1 MKQKLVLIGNGMAGI
16 RTIEELLKLD
26 ESANYEITVFG
37 EEPHTNY
44 NRILLSPVLAGEQK
58 FDDIILNPPEWYND
72 NGITLHSGD
81 PVTEIDRIHNRV
93 VTASGISME
102 YDRLIIATGSRPFML
117 PIPGADLDGVLGFR
131 DIEDVE
137 KMLEVANSHNKAVVI
152 GGGLLGLEAANALMK
167 QGMQVSVVHLMNSLM
182 ENQLDMPA
190 ADLLKASLEEKGL
203 NFLLEKN
210 TKEITGSNR
219 VTGIT
224 FTDGEHLEADLVI
237 MAVGIRPNID
247 LAKTSGIHCERGILV
262 SDTMQTFDPS
272 IYAVGEC
279 VQHRDVCY
287 GLVAPLFEQAKVCAN
302 HLANLGYGRYEGS
315 VTSTKLKVTGIELFS
330 AGNFLGD
337 DDSDDI
343 IYRDPG
349 AGVYKKLVIKEGR
362 IDGAVLYGDTIDGA
376 WYFQLMRE
384 GTDISSLRDNLLFG
398 QAHLGD
404 SGHGGEKQAMAMS
417 DDAQVCDCNGVCKG
431 DIIKAITTKGLFN
444 LDEVKAHTKAAASCG
459 SCTGLVEQI
468 LESTV
473 GGDYSTPEHRPI
485 CQCSDFSHDQ
495 VRDAIRQQRLMDMA
509 SVFQALEWRNTDGC
523 HTCRPAINYYLISTW
538 PEEAKDDSQSRFVN
552 ERVHGNIQKDGSF
565 SVIPRIWGGKTTPD
579 ELRAIADAAEKFNVG
594 EVNIT
599 GGQRINMLG
608 VQKEDLPAMW
618 AFLNERGLV
627 SGHAYGKALRTVK
640 TCVGS
645 TWCRFG
651 TQDSTT
657 LGIEL
662 EKMTWG
668 SWMPHKF
675 KMAVSGCPRNC
686 AEATIKDFGVVAIDS
701 GWELHIG
708 GNGGV
713 KVRATDMLC
722 RVTSEEEVMEYC
734 AAFIQIYREN
744 ARYLERTAPW
754 VERVGLNYVKERI
767 LEDAEGRKALA
778 ERFYLSQRIAQFD
791 PWAKLVQDAESHEF
805 TPIKII
811 EAPIEDQR
819 EVAAS

>member
-182 ENQLDMPA
+182 ENQLDKPA

-224 FTDGEHLEADLVI
+224 FTDGEHREADLVI

-330 AGNFLGD
+330 AGNFLGG

-349 AGVYKKLVIKEGR
+349 AGVYKKLVIKDGR